1 MEGARRATADD
12 QPQLDELFASAR
24 EELSPTRGGAV
35 FLAREVPERAPAGD
49 DESRPVWVG
58 TIDDTAVGYAA
69 THVERLRD
77 GTVLGV
83 IDHLYV
89 EPEARDVGVGEALM
103 NEVLGW
109 FRSQG
114 CTAADATALPGN
126 RQTKNFFETAG
137 FSARLIVMH
146 HRLAEVAEVA
156 DEA

>member
-1 MEGARRATADD
+1 MEAARLATTAD
-12 QPQLDELFASAR
+12 QAQLEALFAAARDELV
-24 EELSPTRGGAV
+24 PMRGGAIY
-35 FLAREVPERAPAGD
+35 FAREVPDVAPAAG

-58 TIDDTAVGYAA
+58 TIDGTPVGYAA
-69 THVERLRD
+69 AHVERLRD

-83 IDHLYV
+83 VDHLFV
-89 EPEARDVGVGEALM
+89 EEGARDVGVGEVLM
-103 NEVLGW
+103 SELLDW

-114 CTAADATALPGN
+114 CTAADAAALPGN

-146 HRLAEVAEVA
+146 HRLTARSEVS